1 MKAIPDP
8 CQQDTVIVANCSA
21 VVIVIDYGDLR
32 QRIIAA
38 REKDWR
44 LRLGPGRDLIL
55 CAGDLDTP
63 TAVDEWLLG
72 ESAK

>member
-1 MKAIPDP
+1 MSTRHGD
-8 CQQDTVIVANCSA
+8 CRELFSRCS
-21 VVIVIDYGDLR
+21 IVIDYGNLR
-32 QRIIAA
+32 QRIIVA

-63 TAVDEWLLG
+63 RAVDERLPG